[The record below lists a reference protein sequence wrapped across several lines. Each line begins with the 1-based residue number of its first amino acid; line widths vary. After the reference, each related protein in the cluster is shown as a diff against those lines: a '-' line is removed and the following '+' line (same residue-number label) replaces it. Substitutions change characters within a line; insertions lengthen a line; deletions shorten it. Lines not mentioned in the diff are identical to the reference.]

1 MIQHTVTFR
10 LGDEADF
17 AAFLEQARALAEI
30 DGVLDFRILRQVG
43 AKNDFTHALSM
54 FFDSQEHYDGYN
66 SHPDHLAFVAD
77 VWVPNVAEF
86 IELDYVAVDA

>member
-1 MIQHTVTFR
+1 MIQHTVAFR
-10 LGDEADF
+10 LNDEADT
-17 AAFLEQARALAEI
+17 AAFLGKARELAVIE
-30 DGVLDFRILRQVG
+30 GVVDFQVLRQVG